1 MRNTKSES
9 RKDTPWTG
17 REDATAMEK
26 FIDGCNHCNYY
37 RRHPVAGGE
46 LEREMLNA
54 YHPDSCRFCRSRNVK
69 VHGYT
74 KTGIRRYRCRECG
87 KTFTIITGTIFDQ
100 RKIPIT
106 EWLDFL
112 LTLFGY
118 GSFSLTSKNN
128 RNAYNTT
135 RYWMDKVFLLLKSRQ
150 SGIVLEGKVWLD
162 ETYYPVRKGDVVTDE
177 NGHQPRGLSRNKIC
191 ISVACDS
198 DNVICIADG
207 FGKPSL
213 KRTLEAM
220 ESHIRKGSI
229 LIHDG
234 DNSHRSLIE
243 ELELESEVHTCS
255 ETKGLDDKD
264 NPLNPVNRHH
274 KFLKRFL
281 NTHSGFLRDDIQDYL
296 NLFSFISSKPNDKFE
311 KVKMLMELALHDPI
325 LLRYRR

>member
-1 MRNTKSES
+1 MTNYRSRS
-9 RKDTPWTG
+9 RKDTPWT
-17 REDATAMEK
+17 EDEYASATER
-26 FIDGCNHCNYY
+26 FIDECNHDNYY
-37 RRHPVAGGE
+37 RKHPSVKDSKE
-46 LEREMLNA
+46 KDLLNSIDPRKCPKCGDA
-54 YHPDSCRFCRSRNVK
+54 HVIRY
-69 VHGYT
+69 G
-74 KTGIRRYRCRECG
+74 KTGIGMKRYRCCKCG
-87 KTFTIITGTIFDQ
+87 KTIFDQ

-118 GSFSLTSKNN
+118 GSFSLTSKGN

-135 RYWMDKVFLLLKSRQ
+135 RYWMDKVFLLLKSWQ
-150 SGIVLEGKVWLD
+150 TGIVLEGSVWLD
-162 ETYYPVRKGDVVTDE
+162 ETYYPVRKGDVVTDV

-191 ISVACDS
+191 ISVACDK
-198 DNVICIADG
+198 DNVVCIAEG

-213 KRTLEAM
+213 KRTLGAM
-220 ESHIRKGSI
+220 GSHIRKGSL

-255 ETKGLDDKD
+255 ETKWLEDKD
-264 NPLNPVNRHH
+264 NPLDPVNRNH

-296 NLFSFISSKPNDKFE
+296 NLFSFISSKPTDKFE
-311 KVKMLMELALHDPI
+311 KVKILLELALHDPI
-325 LLRYRR
+325 LLRYRK